1 MANSMQKSGQDNQ
14 KKREGSA
21 LPFNRQVLLGAIT
34 LVAAAVLLIIGLY
47 PRDAVAPD
55 LSNTAPPESAADA
68 AGTQPSVRVEA
79 GCELV
84 QLMKYSRCG
93 HDVTR
98 RTPLPQE
105 LVGKTLKEVEAAY
118 DGWQVTEFL
127 PKRVTM
133 ARLLTLYC
141 ADHVVLMPD
150 EKGILAVYENK
161 YGDAMAFVQ
170 SLQTSLD
177 ALPESV
183 QEEVRLGKGFD
194 TLKDL
199 EQWLENIES

>member
-1 MANSMQKSGQDNQ
+1 MQKNGQDNQ
-14 KKREGSA
+14 KKRVGSA
-21 LPFNRQVLLGAIT
+21 LPFNRQVFLGAVT

-47 PRDAVAPD
+47 PRDAIAPD
-55 LSNTAPPESAADA
+55 LSNTAPPENAADA
-68 AGTQPSVRVEA
+68 AGTQPSIRVEA

-84 QLMKYSRCG
+84 QQMKYSRCD
-93 HDVTR
+93 HKVER

-105 LVGKTLKEVEAAY
+105 LAGKTLKEVEAAY
-118 DGWQVTEFL
+118 EGWQVTEFL

-133 ARLLTLYC
+133 ARLLPLYC
-141 ADHVVLMPD
+141 ANHVVLMPD
-150 EKGILAVYENK
+150 ETGVLGVFENK

-177 ALPESV
+177 ALPESI

-199 EQWLENIES
+199 EQWLENMES